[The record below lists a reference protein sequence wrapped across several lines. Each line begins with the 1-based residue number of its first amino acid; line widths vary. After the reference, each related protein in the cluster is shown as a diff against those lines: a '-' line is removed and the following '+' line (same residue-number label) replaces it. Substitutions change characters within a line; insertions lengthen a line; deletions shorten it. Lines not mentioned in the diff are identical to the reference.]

1 MTILIIF
8 IIPLTLALLSGPRM
22 TELITKVCNEEY
34 AGTDDNIKL
43 VFRNFHRVEFG
54 REVCDTDYLGKYGVD
69 DWERGMTQ
77 SWGGEMLMTCI
88 GPKFRPINGLEFRFH
103 SNTLGVNP
111 ITDELTMCG
120 LTAVFGT
127 RGEPGYSK
135 WQWTGSINNH
145 YSAGVFDSYSRWA
158 RMEKTEG

>member
-1 MTILIIF
+1 
-8 IIPLTLALLSGPRM
+8 M
-22 TELITKVCNEEY
+22 TELITKVCDQEY

-43 VFRNFHRVEFG
+43 SFRNFHRG

-77 SWGGEMLMTCI
+77 EWGGENLMSCF

-103 SNTLGVNP
+103 SKPLSVNLH
-111 ITDELTMCG
+111 TDELTLCG

-127 RGEPGYSK
+127 KGEPGYSK
-135 WQWTGSINNH
+135 WEWTGSINTH
-145 YSAGVFDSYSRWA
+145 YSAGVYNSYSRWA